1 MQRMKPVGERELE
14 TAPDAGRFT
23 PRKLTTLETL
33 GATIGLL
40 GITAAMFGLIWV
52 VDTLVRS

>member
-1 MQRMKPVGERELE
+1 MKPVCERDLE